1 LTKNSKKNN
10 GNNFTGQVKIFIK
23 WGIYGGLLIPFAS
36 MFIILLLPNFTNP
49 VVESMEIW
57 VMAIMVG
64 YIFATYFIAY
74 HILAYY
80 GDKDAQSNRRN
91 SIGGAL
97 LPGLGILSLIVLY
110 LLVLWTGGLN
120 ISPFSGYFIYTPVV
134 VFLVFKQQFNKV
146 LIAGIVAII
155 FAVLSTPIIVNFI
168 INLVIRSE
176 VNFIKNL
183 VIRFHPSTLKSV
195 TPWIVTAEYQLHY
208 MIVVITQVTASILVA
223 HISGS
228 SNPLENDDDSA
239 APPEK

>member
-1 LTKNSKKNN
+1 MGKNSKKNN
-10 GNNFTGQVKIFIK
+10 GNKFADQVKIFIK

-36 MFIILLLPNFTNP
+36 LFIILLCPNLTNP
-49 VVESMEIW
+49 VVESMKIW
-57 VMAIMVG
+57 VMTIMVG

-80 GDKDAQSNRRN
+80 GNKDAQSNRRN
-91 SIGGAL
+91 SIAGKL

-155 FAVLSTPIIVNFI
+155 LAVLSTPIIVNFI
-168 INLVIRSE
+168 INLVIRSD
-176 VNFIKNL
+176 
-183 VIRFHPSTLKSV
+183 PSTLKSV

-208 MIVVITQVTASILVA
+208 LIVVITQVIASILVA
-223 HISGS
+223 HISSPKASKS
-228 SNPLENDDDSA
+228 SKI
-239 APPEK
+239 PE